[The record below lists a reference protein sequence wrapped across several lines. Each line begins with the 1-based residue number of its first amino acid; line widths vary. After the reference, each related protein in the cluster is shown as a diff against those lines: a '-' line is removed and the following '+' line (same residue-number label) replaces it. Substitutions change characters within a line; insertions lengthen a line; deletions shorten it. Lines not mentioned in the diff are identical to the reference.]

1 MVYLLFQMSL
11 KTFRCFNLS
20 LEIWILEFSKNEKAM
35 VSRLYS
41 AQWSEEVAKPIKQY
55 SKIDTA

>member
-1 MVYLLFQMSL
+1 
-11 KTFRCFNLS
+11 
-20 LEIWILEFSKNEKAM
+20 M

-55 SKIDTA
+55 SKIDTAYDFLITFGYTMIE